1 MPRGYL
7 KNAPGVSANLARGN
21 GSKKDQWYYMRRG
34 AGAKGRR
41 HQGNSARIPSCC
53 PCHPSVEYS
62 YARRVACR
70 EATARSA
77 SAAMHGR
84 QDVGL
89 APHPKLLVMLQK
101 REARLHEARLSLLRR
116 AMRYWL
122 ANRYDTA
129 HPAGQAFIGNLYDEV
144 MAVEGDAA

>member
-1 MPRGYL
+1 MMTM
-7 KNAPGVSANLARGN
+7 ALARGN
-21 GSKKDQWYYMRRG
+21 SSKRDPWYYGTKVG

-41 HQGNSARIPSCC
+41 HLGNSLKPPWGC

-62 YARRVACR
+62 YVRRVACR
-70 EATARSA
+70 RAAARSA

-101 REARLHEARLSLLRR
+101 RRSASRPARR
-116 AMRYWL
+116 ADG
-122 ANRYDTA
+122 A
-129 HPAGQAFIGNLYDEV
+129 PASSLDV
-144 MAVEGDAA
+144 AALPLD